1 MGYSGA
7 AVGQRSVLHG
17 AGEPGCELDPRSLED
32 PDLFHR
38 AATPGARL
46 LDFIVWEAPTPAA
59 QVRRRSNG
67 SDAQTGS
74 RSRCPQEPA
83 LAKAGETVVACVRL
97 MVGRKPTRECRTF
110 ATTTEG
116 LLSLLAW
123 LTASRCTHVA
133 MEATGVYWTPVWK
146 ILSEGDFTLI
156 VAKAAH
162 IKQVPGRKTDMND
175 AMWIAD
181 LLACGLI
188 KASFVPAE
196 DIQELRALMRTRKQ
210 LVREQTRH
218 VQRLQKTLEEAN
230 IKLDSVISDIMGVS
244 GRRMIE
250 AMIAGERDPHRLAAL
265 AERSIKASPQAL
277 RDALHGRLRE
287 QHRFLLKLHLQQWD
301 GLDAAIR
308 QIDRQVAGQIER
320 MDAEAADGS
329 SPFRELI
336 VRLSAI
342 PGVSRLSATAILAEI
357 GRDMSRFPTAGHL
370 VAWAGLCPGQNES
383 GGKRKSARLRKGA
396 PWLNTMLVQC
406 AWAAKRAK
414 DSYYMAQ
421 FHRLRSRRGPQKA
434 ICAVAASI
442 LTAIY
447 HMLKS
452 GAPNRDLGADY
463 FDRRSPEAKA
473 KRLVTQL
480 TKLGFD
486 VKLQPLAVAA

>member
-1 MGYSGA
+1 ME
-7 AVGQRSVLHG
+7 VMHKRV
-17 AGEPGCELDPRSLED
+17 AGLDV
-32 PDLFHR
+32 H
-38 AATPGARL
+38 
-46 LDFIVWEAPTPAA
+46 
-59 QVRRRSNG
+59 
-67 SDAQTGS
+67 
-74 RSRCPQEPA
+74 
-83 LAKAGETVVACVRL
+83 KETVVACVRL
-97 MVGRKPTRECRTF
+97 MVGRKPSRECRTF

-156 VAKAAH
+156 VANAAH
-162 IKQVPGRKTDMND
+162 IKNVPGRKTDMND

-188 KASFVPAE
+188 KASFVPEE

-265 AERSIKASPQAL
+265 AVRSIKAAPQAL
-277 RDALHGRLRE
+277 HDALHGRLRE

-301 GLDAAIR
+301 ALDVAIR
-308 QIDRQVAGQIER
+308 QIDREVARQIER
-320 MDAEAADGS
+320 MDEGVEDGS
-329 SPFRELI
+329 SPFCELI
-336 VRLSAI
+336 LRLSAI

-383 GGKRKSARLRKGA
+383 AGKRKSARLRKGA
-396 PWLNTMLVQC
+396 PWLKAMLVQC

-414 DSYYMAQ
+414 NSYYMAQ

-452 GAPNRDLGADY
+452 TAPHRDLGADY

-473 KRLVTQL
+473 KRLVVQL
-480 TKLGFD
+480 AKLGFE